1 MKILENKDSIKKS
14 IEQKWKS
21 LCSEAEFF
29 SGNKTKVSS
38 YLGYD
43 TGYFSGAIYSAIED
57 MQEIAKEISKLEEQY
72 NKEDK

>member
-1 MKILENKDSIKKS
+1 MRVLENKDSIKRS
-14 IEQKWKS
+14 IESKWKS

-43 TGYFSGAIYSAIED
+43 TGYFSGAIYAAMEAMKD
-57 MQEIAKEISKLEEQY
+57 IAKEISKLEEQY
-72 NKEDK
+72 NRGD